1 VLLPGLCRAGGGARR
16 STSAD
21 CADGRSFGDGRAI
34 RYALAGR
41 HARAYGHDLVPADP
55 HADACDHQ
63 AADRETDRHSTA
75 DRYACSADCD
85 RIGHICSADCDGA
98 AERHAYPYADTD
110 AYFYANSD
118 GATAHVHL
126 YADTDT
132 DADAYFHADTDGDNT
147 AAYAD
152 SHANGHD
159 GCADADIDADDDGDR
174 DTGDAVIKGDVL
186 PMDLSALLKRLTEAH
201 GIAGYEA
208 PVREIVREEFARYS
222 HEVRVTKMGSVVGV
236 RNGSGPAPRRKVML
250 CAHMDEIGL
259 MVTGVDQGFLRV
271 AKVAGSDARVMLGQE
286 VVVHG
291 QRELPGVVGSRP
303 PHLLPPSE
311 RDQVVPFDQLFVDVG
326 LPEAQVKRLVRVG
339 DLISIRRE
347 ACELKGGLFSGKAL
361 DDRASV
367 AAVAVCLETLGSLQH
382 KWDVMGVASVQEE
395 TTFLGAATSAYSL
408 HPDVAIAIDV
418 TFGEQSDVSKPHAM
432 DMGKGPAIGIG
443 PNLHPELVK
452 ALVDTA
458 GKLEMPYQMDPLP
471 GASGTDAWPIQVARE
486 GIPTA
491 LLSIPLRYMHTP
503 VETVALKDIERTG
516 KLMAE
521 FIAHL
526 DDEFVK
532 TLTFAID

>member
-1 VLLPGLCRAGGGARR
+1 
-16 STSAD
+16 
-21 CADGRSFGDGRAI
+21 
-34 RYALAGR
+34 
-41 HARAYGHDLVPADP
+41 
-55 HADACDHQ
+55 
-63 AADRETDRHSTA
+63 
-75 DRYACSADCD
+75 
-85 RIGHICSADCDGA
+85 
-98 AERHAYPYADTD
+98 
-110 AYFYANSD
+110 
-118 GATAHVHL
+118 
-126 YADTDT
+126 
-132 DADAYFHADTDGDNT
+132 
-147 AAYAD
+147 
-152 SHANGHD
+152 
-159 GCADADIDADDDGDR
+159 
-174 DTGDAVIKGDVL
+174 
-186 PMDLSALLKRLTEAH
+186 MDLSALLKRLTEAH
-201 GIAGYEA
+201 GIAAYEA
-208 PVREIVREEFARYS
+208 PVREIVKKEFAQYS

-271 AKVAGSDARVMLGQE
+271 ADVAGSDARVMLGQE

-347 ACELKGGLFSGKAL
+347 ACELKGELFSGKAL

-395 TTFLGAATSAYSL
+395 TTFLGAATSAYGL

-418 TFGEQSDVSKPHAM
+418 TFGEQTGVSDAQTVG
-432 DMGKGPAIGIG
+432 MGKGPAIGIG
-443 PNLHPELVK
+443 PNFHPKLVQ

-458 GKLEMPYQMDPLP
+458 SKMEMPYQMDPAP
-471 GASGTDAWPIQVARE
+471 GHSGTDAWPIQVARE